1 MKTKLA
7 FCNTHVNYEYIAD
20 LRLFADSDNRMFVT
34 LLDATH
40 QKACVLLKTSD
51 LSVCLRYYSHYLE
64 LHHCPPTNNV
74 QLFCTIPKEYVR
86 WQ

>member
-7 FCNTHVNYEYIAD
+7 FCNAHVNYEYIAD
-20 LRLFADSDNRMFVT
+20 LVLFANSGSGVLVT

-40 QKACVLLKTSD
+40 QKGCVLRKTRN

-64 LHHCPPTNNV
+64 LHHCPPTDNV

-86 WQ
+86 F